1 MKKKRGFLLEAM
13 LSGFNELMCE
23 FLSIYNC
30 DTHTHTHAHCAVQRK
45 TRIAT
50 NTVSGC
56 QRERERDGPN
66 ERDSSEEIRAD
77 RQAEIC
83 GALQ

>member
-1 MKKKRGFLLEAM
+1 MSFSAYTTM
-13 LSGFNELMCE
+13 
-23 FLSIYNC
+23 
-30 DTHTHTHAHCAVQRK
+30 THTRTLRSTEEDKNSNKHGVRLSK
-45 TRIAT
+45 
-50 NTVSGC
+50 
-56 QRERERDGPN
+56 RERERDGPN

>member
-1 MKKKRGFLLEAM
+1 M

-23 FLSIYNC
+23 FLSIYTC

-50 NTVSGC
+50 NT
-56 QRERERDGPN
+56 DGPN